1 MKVTNTVGT
10 SKDASLQKI
19 IHDNIAL
26 WRRERRGRTE
36 AITKR
41 DNSKRFNAIADAM
54 PAGGLK

>member
-1 MKVTNTVGT
+1 MKIQNTVGT
-10 SKDASLQKI
+10 SKEADNRKI

-36 AITKR
+36 AIIKR

-54 PAGGLK
+54 PAGGVK